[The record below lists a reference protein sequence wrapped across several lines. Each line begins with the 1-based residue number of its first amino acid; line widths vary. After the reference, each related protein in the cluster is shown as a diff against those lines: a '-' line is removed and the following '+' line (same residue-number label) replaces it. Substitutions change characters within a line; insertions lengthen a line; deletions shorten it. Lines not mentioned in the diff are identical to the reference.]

1 LLGLWRNN
9 MESRAG
15 MANSAVNAITIT
27 SREALTKKNGQMR
40 KKMTSFIFMRSMA
53 IDGP

>member
-9 MESRAG
+9 MEFRAG
-15 MANSAVNAITIT
+15 MANSVVNAITIT
-27 SREALTKKNGQMR
+27 SKEALIKKNGQMKR
-40 KKMTSFIFMRSMA
+40 KMTSFIFTRSMA